1 MGSMKIVKNWLQR
14 HRLFWTR
21 SLDRLAKC
29 TEAKKRETQGKS
41 R

>member
-1 MGSMKIVKNWLQR
+1 MKIVKNWLRR

-21 SLDRLAKC
+21 SLDRLARYAEA
-29 TEAKKRETQGKS
+29 TEREAQGKS